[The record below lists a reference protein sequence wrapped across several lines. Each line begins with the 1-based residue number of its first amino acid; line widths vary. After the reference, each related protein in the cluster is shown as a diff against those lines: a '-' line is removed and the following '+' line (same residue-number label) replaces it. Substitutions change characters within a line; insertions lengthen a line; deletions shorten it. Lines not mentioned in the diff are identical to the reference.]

1 MKQVLCSKCKQR
13 PAMFFMTKVE
23 GEKTTQEGLCLK
35 CAMDL
40 NIGPIRQI
48 IQSMGISEDEF
59 DEVSEQFNEMFENG
73 SFEPGGA
80 GTMPFMQ
87 NLSAMMGD
95 KENSEI
101 EKTQSDSETE
111 KKKMFGKK
119 GKKEAAKKRKYLT
132 QFCTDLTEKARNGQI
147 DRIIGRENEIYRSIQ
162 ILCRRTKNNPC

>member
-1 MKQVLCSKCKQR
+1 MKQVLCSKCHQR

-40 NIGPIRQI
+40 NIGPIKQI

-87 NLSAMMGD
+87 NLSAMSGAG
-95 KENSEI
+95 EEHSSESGEK
-101 EKTQSDSETE
+101 EKTD
-111 KKKMFGKK
+111 
-119 GKKEAAKKRKYLT
+119 
-132 QFCTDLTEKARNGQI
+132 
-147 DRIIGRENEIYRSIQ
+147 NEIRPRGEPNEIRGAPQGAPRKKSSRGSDEI
-162 ILCRRTKNNPC
+162 